1 MAKHKRKPA
10 TLAQAA
16 EEAHRNT
23 ADFFGWASVHPSQ
36 VGAAIRSHESGE
48 FGASM
53 PLFDKAC
60 RCDYRIRTAA
70 GKRYRAVAKLRWEIQ
85 ATDSSEE
92 AKRQKAL
99 LERFYDSLTVTSVDK
114 RDERA
119 SVSSLIMRLMSAVN
133 YGYAAA
139 EIRWT
144 PDYFEGQPTYSATVE
159 TVPLRFFEATDRE
172 LRIVTSA
179 GSLEGESLLQDS
191 WIVAVSP
198 EEPLIFPTIFLYMLR
213 STPLQDWAATIEKY
227 GRPIVYGETTA
238 EYGSSEWSQFMVALR
253 KLAAGATM
261 AVNPGAELK
270 VLPIAQG
277 GTMPHKELLD
287 MLDRA
292 TMALWRGGD
301 LSTMSRGSDSAGS
314 NPQSEE
320 MDDIVAIDAEFIED
334 TLEKRL
340 TLPFLRRVFG
350 ADVEPK
356 AWFALVREDAERS
369 RLAREGVEK
378 VHELGLP
385 VAKSHVYE
393 VFGVPAPS
401 EGDEVLPGKTAGAVD
416 MKTTLENAD
425 KGEDL
430 GVDPATEALLA
441 KGEAETFKAMRAAI
455 EKAAQGDDTHFKTK
469 LRALLKRFSSL
480 ARTVLKDDSEAEA
493 LAKAV
498 KGGGR

>member
-1 MAKHKRKPA
+1 
-10 TLAQAA
+10 
-16 EEAHRNT
+16 
-23 ADFFGWASVHPSQ
+23 
-36 VGAAIRSHESGE
+36 
-48 FGASM
+48 
-53 PLFDKAC
+53 
-60 RCDYRIRTAA
+60 
-70 GKRYRAVAKLRWEIQ
+70 
-85 ATDSSEE
+85 
-92 AKRQKAL
+92 
-99 LERFYDSLTVTSVDK
+99 
-114 RDERA
+114 
-119 SVSSLIMRLMSAVN
+119 
-133 YGYAAA
+133 
-139 EIRWT
+139 
-144 PDYFEGQPTYSATVE
+144 
-159 TVPLRFFEATDRE
+159 
-172 LRIVTSA
+172 
-179 GSLEGESLLQDS
+179 
-191 WIVAVSP
+191 
-198 EEPLIFPTIFLYMLR
+198 
-213 STPLQDWAATIEKY
+213 
-227 GRPIVYGETTA
+227 
-238 EYGSSEWSQFMVALR
+238 
-253 KLAAGATM
+253 
-261 AVNPGAELK
+261 
-270 VLPIAQG
+270 
-277 GTMPHKELLD
+277 

-314 NPQSEE
+314 NPQAEE
-320 MDDIVAIDAEFIED
+320 MDDIVALDAEFIED

-350 ADVEPK
+350 AGVEPK

-401 EGDEVLPGKTAGAVD
+401 EEDDVLPGKTAGAID

-455 EKAAQGDDTHFKTK
+455 EKAAQGDDTNFKTK